1 MWSLLRRSLKT
12 GRVTEKDQSSLIRSS
27 MHDAR
32 GTMLERVST
41 EDQGSIALPELSCLP
56 STFRQSL
63 QLRHL
68 DCGSC
73 NGCDWELTAL
83 SNSLYDLQR
92 FGIDFVAS
100 PRHADL
106 LMCTGTGST
115 QLLTAARKTY
125 EAMAEPKWVMAVG
138 DCAIDGGVFKG
149 AYASEKG
156 LREVLP
162 VDFKVPGCPPSPDD
176 IIKALKEIMG
186 KK

>member
-1 MWSLLRRSLKT
+1 MWSLLLRKLKT
-12 GRVTEKDQSSLIRSS
+12 GRLTR
-27 MHDAR
+27 
-32 GTMLERVST
+32 
-41 EDQGSIALPELSCLP
+41 EDGNPLPKRKPSNLP
-56 STFRQSL
+56 SSFRKSL

-83 SNSLYDLQR
+83 INSIYDLQH

-115 QLLTAARKTY
+115 QLLNAARETY
-125 EAMAEPKWVMAVG
+125 EAMAKPKWVMAVG

-149 AYASEKG
+149 AYASAGGISKT
-156 LREVLP
+156 LP
-162 VDFKVPGCPPSPDD
+162 VDIKVPGCPPSPNDL
-176 IIKALKEIMG
+176 IKALLGFIGEKE
-186 KK
+186 

>member
-12 GRVTEKDQSSLIRSS
+12 GRVTIMRGSR
-27 MHDAR
+27 HDAR
-32 GTMLERVST
+32 GSMLGRVSM
-41 EDQGSIALPELSCLP
+41 ELDARCSMLPAA
-56 STFRQSL
+56 FRQSL

-83 SNSLYDLQR
+83 GNSLYDLQR

-106 LMCTGTGST
+106 LMCTGPGST
-115 QLLTAARKTY
+115 QLLTAARKTH
-125 EAMAEPKWVMAVG
+125 EAMAKPKWVMAVG

-149 AYASEKG
+149 AYASEEG
-156 LREVLP
+156 LGQVLP
-162 VDFKVPGCPPSPDD
+162 VDFKVPGCPPSPDE
-176 IIKALKEIMG
+176 IINALQEIMG

>member
-12 GRVTEKDQSSLIRSS
+12 GRLL
-27 MHDAR
+27 R
-32 GTMLERVST
+32 GSRHEVRGSRFGHGNTDNT
-41 EDQGSIALPELSCLP
+41 EDRNLDALQESTMPA
-56 STFRQSL
+56 TFRQSL

-83 SNSLYDLQR
+83 SNSFYDLQR
-92 FGIDFVAS
+92 FGLDFVAS

-115 QLLTAARKTY
+115 QLLTAARATY
-125 EAMAEPKWVMAVG
+125 EAMAKPKLVMAVG
-138 DCAIDGGVFKG
+138 NCAIDGGVFKG
-149 AYASEKG
+149 AYASEEG
-156 LREVLP
+156 LAEVLP

-176 IIKALKEIMG
+176 ILNVLRRIMG
-186 KK
+186 KY